1 MLLKLNN
8 YIDSLSK
15 NRPTLK
21 VHVKKN
27 ILFSRKLGMHW
38 NENSGY
44 KQIVPRTHAALFE
57 YMQFMRMLENN
68 ILQFIYQLFKAISR
82 FHCHCL

>member
-1 MLLKLNN
+1 
-8 YIDSLSK
+8 
-15 NRPTLK
+15 
-21 VHVKKN
+21 
-27 ILFSRKLGMHW
+27 MHW

-44 KQIVPRTHAALFE
+44 KQIVPRTHAARFE
-57 YMQFMRMLENN
+57 YMQFVRMLENN

>member
-1 MLLKLNN
+1 
-8 YIDSLSK
+8 
-15 NRPTLK
+15 
-21 VHVKKN
+21 
-27 ILFSRKLGMHW
+27 MHW